1 MNKEIS
7 ESLLNDEEALTRE
20 IATIGTD
27 IGVLRGEIADRQEM
41 LKQKEEYFNK
51 LIAVYAKIRKSSQPK
66 IEQDRSMPS
75 VLQHNNMANMGYTE
89 NINKQEDR
97 SVPSALRHFGRYD
110 DNYQPEPIEHKSVL
124 R

>member
-27 IGVLRGEIADRQEM
+27 IGVLKGEIAERQEM

-75 VLQHNNMANMGYTE
+75 VLQHNNMGYTE
-89 NINKQEDR
+89 NISKQEDR
-97 SVPSALRHFGRYD
+97 SVPSVLRHFGSYN
-110 DNYQPEPIEHKSVL
+110 DNYQQETEEHKSVL